1 MRETNFTTKE
11 KQWLDLGKQ
20 VQSIIKTRKD
30 WIAFKKYC
38 GAYYPKCRICY
49 DTGYSLMKKLVTKN
63 RELVKNCPN
72 CKPKK

>member
-11 KQWLDLGKQ
+11 KTWLKLGKQ
-20 VQSIIKTRKD
+20 VQAIIKTRKN

-38 GAYYPKCRICY
+38 GAYYPRCRNCFDTRYTIEIRGKEKYCKCVR
-49 DTGYSLMKKLVTKN
+49 
-63 RELVKNCPN
+63 CPN